1 MNQEKLLTTSN
12 SEIIPA
18 SQSDVSNALDELKS
32 KYAAYLPS
40 NDRVKVRRKV
50 LITLWMSTPWCFLQ
64 AFTQSEKI
72 MSLDEYVG
80 IFDRQ
85 VEVKDAEEDVWPA
98 PGGLV
103 Y

>member
-1 MNQEKLLTTSN
+1 
-12 SEIIPA
+12 
-18 SQSDVSNALDELKS
+18 
-32 KYAAYLPS
+32 
-40 NDRVKVRRKV
+40 
-50 LITLWMSTPWCFLQ
+50 
-64 AFTQSEKI
+64 